1 MLSRDAIK
9 TYESLRYSVYSDS
22 NSAVYLWVSWLVSC
36 ILGVYEE
43 EEEEDKEEERC
54 RHVSRTPTRRAVGSV
69 LERKRRGEGEGGGRR
84 AI

>member
-36 ILGVYEE
+36 ILGVY
-43 EEEEDKEEERC
+43 DFK
-54 RHVSRTPTRRAVGSV
+54 VSLLRYTYRYILCIFS
-69 LERKRRGEGEGGGRR
+69 
-84 AI
+84 I